1 MNNYLFESIDTT
13 LLDKKIDSII
23 NELNFNDASISSYD
37 LEESLLEKALEDLDT
52 YSFLTTKKVIIIRNI
67 ESVKYD
73 DFKDDFDHLFK
84 YLSDP
89 IEDNLL
95 IIVGHHFTNTSKV
108 IKELKKY
115 CKYEL
120 IEVNSKSFI
129 RNKLKDY
136 TLNQSTIN
144 LIDELCLGD
153 ITRISNECDKLINYK
168 SNDKVITNDDVNLL
182 VIQKLDDPKD
192 LTFAFSRSLALK
204 DKKNALNDFRE
215 LLKYNFEP
223 FMLIGLLAS
232 QIRIIYQVKLLEDN
246 RSDKEIASILEE
258 KSEYRIKKTRELTR
272 YYSKDD
278 LLQLMIKLSDID
290 YSLKTSDNEIYKI
303 VILKFI
309 RTFQK

>member
-23 NELNFNDASISSYD
+23 NELSFNDASISSYD

-215 LLKYNFEP
+215 LLKYNIEP

-272 YYSKDD
+272 YYSEDD

-290 YSLKTSDNEIYKI
+290 YSLKTSDNDPINLIETF
-303 VILKFI
+303 ILNI
-309 RTFQK
+309 

>member
-23 NELNFNDASISSYD
+23 NELSFNDASISSYD

-52 YSFLTTKKVIIIRNI
+52 YSFLTTRKVIIIRNI

-246 RSDKEIASILEE
+246 RSNKEIASILEE

-272 YYSKDD
+272 YYSEDD

-290 YSLKTSDNEIYKI
+290 YSLKTSDNDPINLIETF
-303 VILKFI
+303 ILNI
-309 RTFQK
+309 

>member
-23 NELNFNDASISSYD
+23 NELSFNDASISSYD

-84 YLSDP
+84 YLSNP

-290 YSLKTSDNEIYKI
+290 YSLKTSDNDPINLIETF
-303 VILKFI
+303 ILNI
-309 RTFQK
+309 

>member
-272 YYSKDD
+272 YYSEDD

-290 YSLKTSDNEIYKI
+290 YSLKTSDNDPINLIETF
-303 VILKFI
+303 ILNI
-309 RTFQK
+309 